1 MTGRIIPS
9 LSNMSI
15 ALSLETVNM
24 LGYIVRGIKVTEVI
38 KVAKQLTLKHLGE
51 LNVTVRVLI
60 NGRGRQ
66 KESEDGSIRRTP
78 PCKRRKTA
86 MSQEMWVVSG
96 SW

>member
-1 MTGRIIPS
+1 MTDRIIPS

-51 LNVTVRVLI
+51 LNVIVRVLI

-66 KESEDGSIRRTP
+66 RERIR
-78 PCKRRKTA
+78 
-86 MSQEMWVVSG
+86 G
-96 SW
+96 L

>member
-1 MTGRIIPS
+1 
-9 LSNMSI
+9 MSI

-51 LNVTVRVLI
+51 LNVIVRVLI

-66 KESEDGSIRRTP
+66 RERIR
-78 PCKRRKTA
+78 
-86 MSQEMWVVSG
+86 G
-96 SW
+96 L